1 MPQQGSA
8 INGLGQQVEMVPRF
22 KAYHAIDLEFT
33 FSDKLT
39 DMVKSV
45 VDTDKDPCCD
55 RKLGTTK
62 LLNFASPILFKL
74 QYRFVGGTEECD
86 NCLHRWYDLQ
96 TPD

>member
-1 MPQQGSA
+1 MPRQGSA

-39 DMVKSV
+39 DTVKSI
-45 VDTDKDPCCD
+45 VDADKDPCCD
-55 RKLGTTK
+55 HKSVTTK

-74 QYRFVGGTEECD
+74 QYHFVGATEECD
-86 NCLHRWYDLQ
+86 NCLDCSYERQ
-96 TPD
+96 THD